1 MSNPK
6 FISPKNTVSSHL
18 INIKYVTHIQRTAL
32 GTDSRPVIAFY
43 LDSDTLSECVN
54 TPLYW
59 VYSDELSRNEE
70 FDRLKTAL
78 FRYL

>member
-18 INIKYVTHIQRTAL
+18 INIEYVAHIQRTLL

-43 LDSDTLSECVN
+43 LDSATLSECGN
-54 TPLYW
+54 IPLYW
-59 VYSDELSRNEE
+59 VYSDELRCDEE